1 MWYNVKIRNCN
12 FITDLADISRI
23 GNRSQE
29 NYNKYLELFLQDKRL
44 EDRVDEMNTVQDG
57 HVNDS
62 RCIYDMYANIY
73 NIHFISKN
81 SYWNE

>member
-1 MWYNVKIRNCN
+1 MWYNVKIRNSN
-12 FITDLADISRI
+12 FITDLLDISRI

-73 NIHFISKN
+73 NIHYISKN
-81 SYWNE
+81 LYWNE

>member
-1 MWYNVKIRNCN
+1 MWYNVKIRNSN
-12 FITDLADISRI
+12 FITDLVDISRI

-73 NIHFISKN
+73 NIHFN

>member
-1 MWYNVKIRNCN
+1 MCYNVKIRNSN
-12 FITDLADISRI
+12 FITDLVDISRI

-81 SYWNE
+81 SY